1 MILETILPLYKT
13 QVWQLSSHLG
23 VEQEIIDKAPS
34 PDLLPGIVDEI
45 ALGGDWRLLR
55 SL

>member
-1 MILETILPLYKT
+1 MEPILPL
-13 QVWQLSSHLG
+13 QVWQLSAQLG